1 MIKAAISPSLMCA
14 DLLNLQDT
22 INRLAKLNVPS
33 LHIDVMD
40 GEFVPNIMLGTELI
54 KNLKKRVNIP
64 LDLHLMIKNPENK
77 LDWFEFSHGDIVSV
91 HFESSDN
98 IEKALT
104 EIKNRNAFAYLA
116 LNPDTELDE
125 ARKYFDLID
134 GLLIMTVYPGHSGQK
149 IVGKALEKIA
159 VARKMLDDCGKSNAR
174 IEVDGCAGFEYAPVM
189 RRHGADTFVAGT
201 SSVFGKENSIEE
213 NYRRLEEALK

>member
-1 MIKAAISPSLMCA
+1 MMKAAISPSLMCA

-22 INRLAKLNVPS
+22 INQLAKLSVPS
-33 LHIDVMD
+33 IHIDVMD

-64 LDLHLMIKNPENK
+64 LDLHLMIKNPDKK
-77 LDWFEFSHGDIVSV
+77 LDWFEFSCGDIVSV
-91 HFESSDN
+91 HFESGGN
-98 IEKALT
+98 IENALT
-104 EIKNRNAFAYLA
+104 KIKSRNAFAFLA
-116 LNPDTELDE
+116 LNPNTELDE

-149 IVGKALEKIA
+149 IVDKTLKKIA
-159 VARKMLDDCGKSNAR
+159 NARKVLDDCGKCNVR

-189 RRHGADTFVAGT
+189 RRYGADTFVAGT